1 MPQVYKNSQNS
12 HTGAGA
18 VRPPVLR
25 RCEETSYVP
34 MRGERSESVP
44 EPVWEFQLFIHII
57 CNQLPAA
64 IFNGRKLTQ
73 LAKAFYLV
81 YITKS

>member
-1 MPQVYKNSQNS
+1 MKYQEDLRDVFYDLIFNAAKKLSQAYKNRQNS

-44 EPVWEFQLFIHII
+44 ELYGSSVCSFI
-57 CNQLPAA
+57 
-64 IFNGRKLTQ
+64 
-73 LAKAFYLV
+73 
-81 YITKS
+81 